1 MDKDMIASLK
11 SNKKTVLFNNLIAEM
26 KAFKAAQQANHLTSY
41 EFCSSAEF
49 ELALDRTISSDNYTA
64 MAVLTIFHPYLL
76 TIDSDKTLENW
87 LWDLYHVALNKN
99 FPLLACESQNP
110 VPIELE
116 HAFFYVLNTVNELQ
130 KLSSEGSFL
139 STYPFEFLTLEE
151 MNTLENQEEYCRF
164 VKVFDDNHIYSM
176 MKINYELLHYTTLDH
191 ICGVHYLALHIA
203 RQLKAA
209 GIPIDLGRVS
219 GAAAGHDIGKFGCKG
234 DESKRVAYLHYF
246 YTGEW
251 FDRYNMPY
259 IKHIAVNHSTWDLE
273 LENLSVESLVLIY
286 CDFCVKAPE
295 DKTFQFD
302 MQFYTLKES
311 FRVILNKLDNVDEK
325 KEQRYRKVYAKLL
338 DFENFML
345 DIGIT
350 VDPHSDVTDFNR
362 VKIDRP
368 MYSLLHGDAITDR
381 YKALAVRH
389 NIGMMHYFRDESSM
403 NGVLE
408 QARSEDSHHRLR
420 GYLVMFLEYYMYLTS
435 RQKNILLSFLFE
447 RLTHVEEDI
456 REECANMMGIVIA
469 SYDELHRKEMPITA
483 DAMPKTIDSAV
494 LLESYFK
501 KFLEADVA
509 TTPKHRDWIGHAL
522 GTFVKSLLT
531 RAHESYV
538 IDYTRIVLNNFEV
551 YRKDAEAH
559 PYLLRVLKHLPLSR
573 CQDTMQLYVMTLI
586 YKMAMQPAV
595 KTRLE
600 ALDALRSV
608 LKHINPEIVSKM
620 NYDLL
625 FEKPADEFQD
635 VLNYMSRVIQGQL
648 DQGILCPNACLAQ
661 DPSTLYLSNL
671 KTATPPV
678 IKRLQIDMLIQLI
691 HDGRIDAFYAAMHF
705 SNVLKVSAFQ
715 EVRERAGKALIEV
728 FALIAHEQ
736 KNDIVI
742 ELLRALEI
750 EGYQFTKYI
759 PPYLGRL
766 LNTLSDLEHKEIV
779 DDLIQKM
786 KSASSQI
793 CLLVLSTA
801 SKSLVDLFIN
811 SRESGGLSNDQIHR
825 MFSVLLNGLVH
836 YDPQVNQ
843 SAFQIIGHDLLG
855 SDALRL
861 DEKRK
866 IYTLIAKKV
875 MTIIANTDDTSSL
888 TFMYYASA
896 LNHFYR
902 FISDALHEY
911 AELPISHP
919 NRIAFF
925 PGAFDP
931 FSLAH
936 KASACK
942 IRDLGF
948 EVYLAIDEF
957 SWSKRT
963 QANMIRRNIVKM
975 SIADELD
982 IYTFPRSFI
991 VNLGNAKDINDLRSA
1006 FLPRDTYLVM
1016 GSDVLT
1022 HASAYASGDSR
1033 HALLKASHI
1042 IFERAQGLGNVRDDE
1057 KLEHVIKSITGD
1069 VIRLTLDSAIE
1080 SISSTQ
1086 IRTYIDE
1093 HRDISDLTEAL
1104 VQKFIYEKGL
1114 YRREPQF
1121 KDIMTVSSLS
1131 IEFHDQFTDELIE
1144 ELCQTFDLDFRTVK
1158 QTLYSKTYEHSA
1170 RILVIR
1176 DVTLNGT
1183 IQACSIFHWLRSSLI
1198 HHEITSGYLTDY
1210 VQEHGIGRIIV
1221 IDGFIVDKKSA
1232 TNQIEQ
1238 VIITET
1244 LAFCLSKDYTYAI
1257 YRDIFS
1263 IRDSQVETN
1272 LKRNGFLEIA
1282 DEHGQKLL
1290 VVNMSSPITL
1300 SLDCKAMIKPPYRNS
1315 PNVEAAINASRE
1327 RLSQALCEFYPGTLV
1342 LSFDRT
1348 MIYEHLIKLVC
1359 SANNV
1364 PTVPTEPRKLGDA
1377 MLVPYGDVFKRWILP
1392 NTVTKALHT
1401 ERYYNDKASAYS
1413 VKAFPNY
1420 LDLEIQTSTI
1430 KSFNRPVI
1438 LVDDLLDKG
1447 YRLKAILAH
1456 FKRQEIPVREL
1467 NVAILS
1473 GRGKAWLEQ
1482 NDINV
1487 KAAYFIPRIKLWFN
1501 ESHLYPFIGGDA
1513 LERSKHENSA
1523 VLPSINMVL
1532 PYVYPSFIK
1541 DVAPSKIA
1549 NFSKVCLD
1557 NTYSILKALEREYL
1571 ERHER
1576 NLTMM
1581 SLSEVL
1587 VSPRTPEKGHSLFY
1601 LKHTMPTDLLLG
1613 DIETMERIT
1622 EYYTVGGKHA

>member
-1 MDKDMIASLK
+1 MEKETFVVINNEKNEAIFKHLLTQLK
-11 SNKKTVLFNNLIAEM
+11 TLNSNHQED
-26 KAFKAAQQANHLTSY
+26 TSMVY
-41 EFCSSAEF
+41 EFCCKLDF
-49 ELALDRTISSDNYTA
+49 EIALQKMVNSNDFTA
-64 MAVLTIFHPYLL
+64 NTLVAVFYPYL
-76 TIDSDKTLENW
+76 KTLEVEKTQKDW
-87 LWDLYHVALNKN
+87 LQHFYHSALNKN
-99 FPLLACESQNP
+99 FPNGHENQEDEALIGVEN
-110 VPIELE
+110 
-116 HAFFYVLNTVNELQ
+116 AFFTVLDGINQLQ
-130 KLSSEGSFL
+130 KISCDGSFL
-139 STYPFEFLTLEE
+139 STYPFEFLTQEE
-151 MNTLENQEEYCRF
+151 ILQLENPEEYQRF
-164 VKVFDDNHIYSM
+164 IKIFHENHIYSM
-176 MKINYELLHYTTLDH
+176 MKINYELLHYTTLEH
-191 ICGVHYLALHIA
+191 ICGVHYIATHIA

-209 GIPIDLGRVS
+209 GVPIDLGRVS
-219 GAAAGHDIGKFGCKG
+219 GAAAGHDIGKYGCKG
-234 DESKRVAYLHYF
+234 DEGKRVAYLHYF

-251 FDRYNMPY
+251 FDQYNLPY

-286 CDFCVKAPE
+286 CDFCVKAP
-295 DKTFQFD
+295 DDPKFRFA
-302 MQFYTLKES
+302 MQFYSLKES
-311 FRVILNKLDNVDEK
+311 FLVILNKLDNLDEK

-338 DFENFML
+338 DFENYML
-345 DIGIT
+345 DLGI
-350 VDPHSDVTDFNR
+350 VVNPHHKMADFNQ
-362 VKIDRP
+362 VNLKRP
-368 MYSLLHGDAITDR
+368 MFSLLHGNEITNR

-469 SYDELHRKEMPITA
+469 SYDELHRKELPINA
-483 DAMPKTIDSAV
+483 EIKPKPTESST

-522 GTFVKSLLT
+522 ATFVKSLLT
-531 RAHESYV
+531 RAHENRV
-538 IDYTRIVLNNFEV
+538 IEYTRIVLDQFEI
-551 YRKDAEAH
+551 YRKDAEVH
-559 PYLLRVLKHLPLSR
+559 PYLLRVLKHLPLGR
-573 CQDTMQLYVMTLI
+573 CHDTMQLYVMTLI
-586 YKMAMQPAV
+586 YKMALQPVV

-600 ALDALRSV
+600 ALDALRTV
-608 LKHINPEIVSKM
+608 LRYINPEIVSKM

-625 FEKPADEFQD
+625 FEKPVEEFQD
-635 VLNYMSRVIQGQL
+635 VLNYMSRVIKGQL
-648 DQGILCPNACLAQ
+648 VHDDLCPRTVLAQ

-691 HDGRIDAFYAAMHF
+691 HEGRIDAFYAAMHF

-715 EVRERAGKALIEV
+715 EVRERAGNALIEV
-728 FALIAHEQ
+728 FELIAHEQ

-766 LNTLSDLEHKEIV
+766 LNSLSFLEHKEIV
-779 DDLIQKM
+779 DDLVQKM

-811 SRESGGLSNDQIHR
+811 SRESGGLSNQQIHR

-843 SAFQIIGHDLLG
+843 SAFQIIGHDILG
-855 SDALRL
+855 SNELHL
-861 DEKRK
+861 QEKIK

-902 FISDALHEY
+902 FISDAIHEY
-911 AELPISHP
+911 SDLPVSHP
-919 NRIAFF
+919 KRIAFF

-963 QANMIRRNIVKM
+963 QPNMIRRNIVKM

-982 IYTFPRSFI
+982 IYTFPRGFI
-991 VNLGNAKDINDLRSA
+991 VNLGNAQDVEDLRTA
-1006 FLPRDTYLVM
+1006 FSPRDTYLVM

-1022 HASAYASGDSR
+1022 HASAYAGGKSR
-1033 HALLKASHI
+1033 EALLKSSHI
-1042 IFERAQGLGNVRDDE
+1042 IFERAQGLGNVRDDQ
-1057 KLEHVIKSITGD
+1057 KLEEVVASITGD

-1093 HRDISDLTEAL
+1093 HRDISDLTETL

-1121 KDIMTVSSLS
+1121 KDTMTVSSLS
-1131 IEFHDQFTDELIE
+1131 IEFYDQITDALIHE
-1144 ELCQTFDLDFRTVK
+1144 VCTTFGLLFETVK
-1158 QTLYSKTYEHSA
+1158 QTLYSKTYEHST

-1176 DVTLNGT
+1176 DVTLQGK

-1198 HHEITSGYLTDY
+1198 YHEITSGYLTDY

-1221 IDGFIVDKKSA
+1221 IDGFFVDKRSA

-1244 LAFCLSKDYTYAI
+1244 LAYCLSKDYTYAI

-1263 IRDSQVETN
+1263 VKDEQIEEH
-1272 LKRNGFLEIA
+1272 LKRNGFLEIK
-1282 DEHGQKLL
+1282 DTDNQKLF

-1300 SLDCKAMIKPPYRNS
+1300 SLDCKAMIKSPYRNA
-1315 PNVEAAINASRE
+1315 PNVEAAIEVARQ
-1327 RLSQALCEFYPGTLV
+1327 RLSQALCDFYPGNLV

-1359 SANNV
+1359 DANQV
-1364 PTVPTEPRKLGDA
+1364 PTVPSEPRQLGDA

-1401 ERYYNDKASAYS
+1401 ERYYNNQVTSYT

-1420 LDLEIQTSTI
+1420 LDLEIQSRTI

-1447 YRLKAILAH
+1447 YRLKAILEH
-1456 FKRQEIPVREL
+1456 FKKQEIPLREL

-1482 NDINV
+1482 NKINA

-1513 LERSKHENSA
+1513 LERSKHENRS
-1523 VLPSINMVL
+1523 VLPSINMIL

-1541 DVAPSKIA
+1541 DVAPAKIA
-1549 NFSKVCLD
+1549 NFSKICLE
-1557 NTYSILKALEREYL
+1557 NTYMILKALEREYL

-1576 NLTMM
+1576 NLTMI

-1587 VSPRTPEKGHSLFY
+1587 VSPRTPEKGHSLYY
-1601 LKHTMPTDLLLG
+1601 LNHTKPTDLLLG

-1622 EYYTVGGKHA
+1622 AYYSVGGKHV